1 VDNSIGTLL
10 MAKRH
15 PLFKQRDVARL
26 LRAYAMAGA
35 AEPILR
41 INQAGDIIAS
51 PAPSNDVVESPEP
64 SPLDQW
70 RSEKRR
76 GEG

>member
-1 VDNSIGTLL
+1 MSGRN
-10 MAKRH
+10 

-26 LRAYAMAGA
+26 LRAYATAGA
-35 AEPILR
+35 AQPVVR
-41 INQAGDIIAS
+41 ITKVGDIVAS
-51 PAPSNDVVESPEP
+51 LALSDDVVESPEP

-76 GEG
+76 GQG